1 MSVQTITAHKPNL
14 VRLSLVD
21 EKQLSLAS
29 GLLKTS
35 DIIINNCGDK
45 RENTDDSLMQDGC
58 FITHFIDGR
67 GLSCPQPLL
76 KTKVGLRTLNYPNY
90 LYMVATDTNSVQDLQ
105 AFAKQQNLNMHFWH
119 ANNLHHFLIS
129 QNKTA

>member
-29 GLLKTS
+29 SLLKTS
-35 DIIINNCGDK
+35 DIIINNCDNNSD
-45 RENTDDSLMQDGC
+45 NTDDSLMQDGC
-58 FITHFIDGR
+58 LITHFIDGR

-76 KTKVGLRTLNYPNY
+76 KTKVGLRTLTHPNC
-90 LYMVATDTNSVQDLQ
+90 LYMVATDANSVQDLQ
-105 AFAKQQNLNMHFWH
+105 AFAKKQSLTLQVWNN
-119 ANNLHHFLIS
+119 NNLHHFLIS
-129 QNKTA
+129 QHKAE

>member
-29 GLLKTS
+29 SLLKTS
-35 DIIINNCGDK
+35 DIIINNCDK
-45 RENTDDSLMQDGC
+45 SDNTDDSLMQDGC
-58 FITHFIDGR
+58 LITHFIDGR

-76 KTKVGLRTLNYPNY
+76 KTKVGLRTLTYPSC
-90 LYMVATDTNSVQDLQ
+90 LYMVATDANSVQDLQ
-105 AFAKQQNLNMHFWH
+105 AFAKKQSLALQLWND
-119 ANNLHHFLIS
+119 NNLHHFLIS
-129 QNKTA
+129 HNKTE